1 MRRRAL
7 AGFDLHG
14 GVFDA
19 EVLGQ
24 GAVDA
29 GEGLFVVA
37 EVGDG
42 DVQGHE
48 LAGGAE

>member
-1 MRRRAL
+1 MRGGATAEL
-7 AGFDLHG
+7 DLDG

-19 EVLGQ
+19 EVLGE
-24 GAVDA
+24 GAVDP

-37 EVGDG
+37 EMGNG

-48 LAGGAE
+48 LARGAE